1 MHFINLNRIIPY
13 FKSLKGEYPRQFWL
27 LFWGMLISATGS
39 SMIWPFLMIYVGD
52 RLNLPLSSITFL
64 TAVNAVAG
72 LSSFFVGPLVDR
84 LGRKWV
90 MAISLAMNG
99 IGYILMSQA
108 HTLGQFAALMALQGA
123 FNPLYRMGSDAM
135 IADLIPP
142 EKRTDAY
149 GLLRMVHNAGIAL
162 GPSMGGL
169 IASQSYTLAFILA
182 AASLLTYSAIVTFFC
197 AETLVP
203 HPDQAARPK
212 EVLGG
217 YDRVF
222 SDSRFVSF
230 VGAMVLNSVASTI
243 MWVLL
248 SVHAVKNYGLTESM
262 YGLIPTT
269 NALMVVLLQIPI
281 TRITRRYK
289 VLPVLMVGATLYALG
304 VGSVA
309 LGNGFWAFWL
319 SMVIMSLGELVLM
332 PTASTYT
339 ASLAPADMRGRYMSV
354 YGLTWS
360 AGYAIGPSLGGFLND
375 RLGPQFIWLGGGTV
389 GLMAAAIFALKARRA
404 ARQADLQPA
413 NHS

>member
-1 MHFINLNRIIPY
+1 MRSINLNRTISY

-64 TAVNAVAG
+64 TAVNALAG

-248 SVHAVKNYGLTESM
+248 SVYAVKNYGLTESM

-281 TRITRRYK
+281 TQITRRYK

-309 LGNGFWAFWL
+309 FGDGFSAFWL

-375 RLGPQFIWLGGGTV
+375 RFGPQFIWLGGGAV

-404 ARQADLQPA
+404 ARQAALQPA